1 MSLDKGFFSIL
12 KWGEDTSLLFASDA
26 FWITEVIILSRNQEF
41 STPSEARIRSGIG
54 IGIFLAFSGC
64 LLMTD
69 TPSAVEEEGAQ
80 LDIPL
85 SVGGS
90 YSPLGGFYEIGP
102 ILDQLQAEAA
112 FDEQIS
118 DSLVEEV
125 EEEATGFIEDAVESE
140 LAVGIEDAVESEF
153 TGDVEDTVESE
164 LTGDVED
171 AVESELTG
179 EIEDAVESELAVDIG
194 ENFIGEED
202 LGIAVIA
209 EEVVNAFDDDINY
222 ESARFH
228 SGQWLVMADSAAFE
242 KLAEEGFVFDSFR
255 ELSSLGFIL
264 AEVSAPSSFNIT
276 TAREGVLDVVGAGR
290 ASVDLNHYYTAGVS
304 IDSSATGFQPSSA
317 MQLPKNI
324 DQLPLRMGVI
334 DGLVDLTH
342 PGLKSS
348 RIEVGHFT
356 RRGAKKPESH
366 GTAVAS
372 IIAASG
378 SDYAGLVPNAEVFA
392 ASVFEV
398 QRHRGE
404 TANAVSLIRALDW
417 LLSKD
422 IDVVNVSMAGPP
434 NKLLELAL
442 KKFKDKGIP
451 VVAAAGNGGPAADPM
466 FPAAYDDVIAVTA
479 VDAKSRAFR
488 MANRGSY
495 VDLSAPGVDVAH
507 LRPGDGYGTS
517 SGTSFA
523 VPFVSAAVAIMKH
536 QHPRSDPAQ
545 LLFESAQDLG
555 EPGKDDVYGYG
566 LVNP

>member
-1 MSLDKGFFSIL
+1 MVFGGFWILTQSIL
-12 KWGEDTSLLFASDA
+12 ANAER
-26 FWITEVIILSRNQEF
+26 TELNIGVSIG
-41 STPSEARIRSGIG
+41 GIG
-54 IGIFLAFSGC
+54 G
-64 LLMTD
+64 
-69 TPSAVEEEGAQ
+69 
-80 LDIPL
+80 
-85 SVGGS
+85 
-90 YSPLGGFYEIGP
+90 YYEIGP
-102 ILDQLQAEAA
+102 ILDQIQAERA

-118 DSLVEEV
+118 DSLVDEV
-125 EEEATGFIEDAVESE
+125 EEEVTEFVEDVVQSE
-140 LAVGIEDAVESEF
+140 LDVDIDDTVEDELTF
-153 TGDVEDTVESE
+153 DVEDTVETE
-164 LTGDVED
+164 LIVDVED
-171 AVESELTG
+171 TVETELIVDVEDTVDSEL
-179 EIEDAVESELAVDIG
+179 DVDIG
-194 ENFIGEED
+194 ESFIGEQG

-209 EEVVNAFDDDINY
+209 EEVVTAFDVDIEY

-228 SGQWLVMADSAAFE
+228 SGQWLVMADAIAFE
-242 KLAEEGFVFDSFR
+242 ELAQEGFVFDSYR

-290 ASVDLNHYYTAGVS
+290 ASVDLNHYYTAGIS
-304 IDSSATGFQPSSA
+304 LDSSAAGFQPASA
-317 MQLPKNI
+317 IQLPNNI
-324 DQLPLRMGVI
+324 DQLPLKIGVI
-334 DGLVDLTH
+334 DSLVDLSH

-348 RIEVGHFT
+348 KIEVENFT
-356 RRGAKKPESH
+356 RTGAKQPEGH

-372 IIAASG
+372 IIVASG
-378 SDYAGLVPNAEVFA
+378 TDYAGLIPNAEVFA
-392 ASVFEV
+392 ASVFEE
-398 QRHRGE
+398 QRHHGD

-417 LLSKD
+417 LLSKN

-495 VDLSAPGVDVAH
+495 VDLSALGVDVAH
-507 LRPGDGYGTS
+507 LKPGDGYGTS
-517 SGTSFA
+517 SGTSYA
-523 VPFVSAAVAIMKH
+523 VPFVSAAVAIIKH
-536 QHPRSDPAQ
+536 QYPDADPAQ
-545 LLFESAQDLG
+545 LLFESAKDLG

>member
-1 MSLDKGFFSIL
+1 MSKI
-12 KWGEDTSLLFASDA
+12 
-26 FWITEVIILSRNQEF
+26 REF
-41 STPSEARIRSGIG
+41 SAPLESQIRARIG
-54 IGIFLAFSGC
+54 IGIILAFSAG
-64 LLMTD
+64 LLMTH
-69 TPSAVEEEGAQ
+69 TSSAGDEGAQ

-125 EEEATGFIEDAVESE
+125 EEEATGFIEDTVESE
-140 LAVGIEDAVESEF
+140 LTA
-153 TGDVEDTVESE
+153 DVEDTVESE

-171 AVESELTG
+171 T
-179 EIEDAVESELAVDIG
+179 VESELAIDIE
-194 ENFIGEED
+194 ENFVGEQD
-202 LGIAVIA
+202 LGFAVIA
-209 EEVVNAFDDDINY
+209 DEVVNAFDDDIDY

-276 TAREGVLDVVGAGR
+276 TAREGVLDVVGAGK

-304 IDSSATGFQPSSA
+304 IDSSAPGFLPSSA

-324 DQLPLRMGVI
+324 EQLPLRMGVI
-334 DGLVDLTH
+334 DGLVDLSH
-342 PGLKSS
+342 PGLRSS

-378 SDYAGLVPNAEVFA
+378 GDYAGLVPNAAVFA

-398 QRHRGE
+398 QRHHGE

-422 IDVVNVSMAGPP
+422 IDVVNLSMAGPP
-434 NKLLELAL
+434 NNLLELAL

-495 VDLSAPGVDVAH
+495 VDLAAPGVDVAH

-536 QHPRSDPAQ
+536 QYPHADPAQ
-545 LLFESAQDLG
+545 LLFESARDLG

>member
-1 MSLDKGFFSIL
+1 MLA
-12 KWGEDTSLLFASDA
+12 TLFKLCR
-26 FWITEVIILSRNQEF
+26 EIILSQISKLLVFLDNQILF
-41 STPSEARIRSGIG
+41 WIRAPVLVVFGGLWILTLSLLADAERTELNIG
-54 IGIFLAFSGC
+54 
-64 LLMTD
+64 
-69 TPSAVEEEGAQ
+69 V
-80 LDIPL
+80 
-85 SVGGS
+85 SVGGI
-90 YSPLGGFYEIGP
+90 GGYYEIGP
-102 ILDQLQAEAA
+102 ILDQIQAEAA

-118 DSLVEEV
+118 DSLVDEV
-125 EEEATGFIEDAVESE
+125 EEEVTEFVEDAVQSE
-140 LAVGIEDAVESEF
+140 LDVDIGDTVEDELIF
-153 TGDVEDTVESE
+153 DVEDTVETE
-164 LTGDVED
+164 LIVDVED
-171 AVESELTG
+171 TVEGDL
-179 EIEDAVESELAVDIG
+179 DVDIG
-194 ENFIGEED
+194 KSFIGEQG

-209 EEVVNAFDDDINY
+209 EEVVNAFDVDIEY

-228 SGQWLVMADSAAFE
+228 SGQWLVMADAIAFKE
-242 KLAEEGFVFDSFR
+242 LAQEGFVFDSYR

-290 ASVDLNHYYTAGVS
+290 ASVDLNHYYTAGIS
-304 IDSSATGFQPSSA
+304 IDSSSRGFQPTSA
-317 MQLPKNI
+317 IQLPNNI
-324 DQLPLRMGVI
+324 DQLPLKIGVI
-334 DGLVDLTH
+334 DSLVDLSH
-342 PGLKSS
+342 PGLTSS
-348 RIEVGHFT
+348 KIEVENFT
-356 RRGAKKPESH
+356 RRGAKQPESH

-378 SDYAGLVPNAEVFA
+378 RDYAGLIPNAEVFA
-392 ASVFEV
+392 ASVFEE
-398 QRHRGE
+398 QRHHGD

-417 LLSKD
+417 LLSKN

-495 VDLSAPGVDVAH
+495 VDLSALGVDVAH
-507 LRPGDGYGTS
+507 LKPGDGYGTS
-517 SGTSFA
+517 SGTSYA
-523 VPFVSAAVAIMKH
+523 VPFVSAAVAIIKH
-536 QHPRSDPAQ
+536 QYPEADPAQ
-545 LLFESAQDLG
+545 LLFESAKDLG